1 MGDTGCFMLPRTW
14 YQAAKLS
21 SWWSTSPLRPVP
33 LHWLTPQSEL
43 FGSAYASAVY
53 MKKVLNFPEDKRV
66 YVLGE
71 KGLEDELDAVG
82 IKHCG
87 GTVSNLVAQLKSD
100 AG

>member
-1 MGDTGCFMLPRTW
+1 MYKKTFD
-14 YQAAKLS
+14 KLGIE
-21 SWWSTSPLRPVP
+21 VKE
-33 LHWLTPQSEL
+33 SEI

-53 MKKVLNFPEDKRV
+53 MSEILKFPKDKRV

-82 IKHCG
+82 INHCG
-87 GTVSNLVAQLKSD
+87 GTVRGGG